1 MAADASECQH
11 GVTNN
16 CTHDC
21 TRNSLQTDG
30 TSSYECGCNLG
41 YVLSENDMGTCDGMM
56 IVIDVYGKS
65 VVYRLPYCE
74 FLYRY

>member
-11 GVTNN
+11 GFTNN

-21 TRNSLQTDG
+21 TRNTLKLQTDG
-30 TSSYECGCNLG
+30 MSSHECSCNQG
-41 YVLSENDMGTCDGMM
+41 YVLSENDMGTCDGMI

-65 VVYRLPYCE
+65 VVCRLPI
-74 FLYRY
+74 